1 MLAHPVSRERVAY
14 RPLSR
19 DGTARSLLTCASNC
33 IQFKDFLKIAQ
44 KGNFLYTMR
53 VMKAQNFIFIGRS
66 GCGKGTQA
74 TRLTDYLKQI
84 DPAREVFYLQTGAE
98 FRQFIQGD
106 TYTQNLSNKAY
117 TTGELQPEFLA
128 VWMWSHILIE
138 KFKGDE
144 HLITDGSPRKFHEA
158 GTLDSIFNFYGRE
171 KPYLIFINTSREE
184 AIKRLLSR
192 KRLDD
197 SAADVIK
204 RMDWYEIDVAPAL
217 NFYRNNSS
225 YTFLEINGDQSP
237 DLVWQNIQGKLA
249 LDV

>member
-1 MLAHPVSRERVAY
+1 
-14 RPLSR
+14 
-19 DGTARSLLTCASNC
+19 
-33 IQFKDFLKIAQ
+33 
-44 KGNFLYTMR
+44 
-53 VMKAQNFIFIGRS
+53 MKAQNFIFIGRS

-74 TRLTDYLKQI
+74 SNLTEYLKKI
-84 DPAREVFYLQTGAE
+84 DPSREVFYLQTGAE
-98 FRQFIQGD
+98 FREFIQGD
-106 TYTQNLSNKAY
+106 TYTQKLSKKAY
-117 TTGELQPEFLA
+117 VTGELQPEFLA

-158 GTLDSIFNFYGRE
+158 GTLDSIFSFYGRE

-184 AIKRLLSR
+184 AIKRLEGR

-197 SAADVIK
+197 SATDVIK
-204 RMDWYEIDVAPAL
+204 RMDWYDTDVAPAL
-217 NFYRNNSS
+217 NFYRNNPN

-237 DLVWQNIQGKLA
+237 ELVWQSIQDKLA